1 MKAIC
6 SIADSQYV
14 IDALSVADF
23 SLKPS
28 GVTVHYTADGS
39 LERLKREM
47 GATKIGYHL
56 IIDRDGTIIQT
67 ASMLKRV
74 NHAGLASWNGK
85 SPNRTHLAV
94 AFISWGRLNAQGQA
108 WTGLQIQN
116 PVTRAQ
122 GMWDAAS
129 PAQEKSLTKVL
140 THLINEY
147 KISPLEICGHD
158 ECSLPTGRKIDP
170 GGSLSKSMAQLRND
184 LMIKKGLIS

>member
-6 SIADSQYV
+6 AIADVQYV

-23 SLKPS
+23 SPKPA
-28 GVTVHYTADGS
+28 GITVHYTADGS

-47 GATKIGYHL
+47 GTTKVGYHL

-67 ASMLKRV
+67 ASMLKTV
-74 NHAGLASWNGK
+74 NHAGVANWNGK
-85 SPNRTHLAV
+85 SPNRSHFAV
-94 AFISWGRLNAQGQA
+94 AFISWGRLNSQGQA

-129 PAQEKSLTKVL
+129 PAQEKSLTKLL
-140 THLINEY
+140 THLINTY

-158 ECSLPTGRKIDP
+158 ECSLPAGRKIDP
-170 GGSLSKSMAQLRND
+170 GGSLSKSMAELRLD
-184 LMIKKGLIS
+184 LIGKKGLVS